1 MPLSC
6 GSRRIAERHPAAL
19 ALWRVLERRPPMR
32 VISLACTLIMLS
44 TGFALAGPGS
54 GEPRTPGDPE
64 AGRPGQVLDESKCEE
79 VWNQTDRE
87 GDTLSMGKAAPFV
100 VNFALLDTNDD
111 GKLTEAEFKE
121 GCKKGLIQ
129 ESASAQQPAGKIE
142 PKDPAM
148 EQ

>member
-1 MPLSC
+1 
-6 GSRRIAERHPAAL
+6 
-19 ALWRVLERRPPMR
+19 MR
-32 VISLACTLIMLS
+32 VITLACTLVVLNA
-44 TGFALAGPGS
+44 GYALAGPGS

-64 AGRPGQVLDESKCEE
+64 AGRPGQILDEGKCQE

-100 VNFALLDTNDD
+100 VNFALLDSDND

-121 GCKKGLIQ
+121 GCKKGLVQ